1 MQISARN
8 VIAGTVFEITR
19 GPVSTEV
26 DIEVAPGVRIVSTI
40 TTRSADALKLAKG
53 SQMHAVIKAS
63 SVMVATD

>member
-8 VIAGTVFEITR
+8 VIAGTVVDLVK

-26 DIEVAPGVRIVSTI
+26 DIEIAPGVRIVSTI
-40 TTRSADALKLAKG
+40 TTRSAEALQLAKG
-53 SQMHAVIKAS
+53 RPVHAVIKAS